1 LLTRKTFADRDA
13 LRKAVLDSLTILI
26 RESLSNQKIFHLALT
41 GGEMGG
47 EVAKHLAEEI
57 NHKPENYRGLH
68 IWWSDER
75 FVPHDSEERNAFPFL
90 EALSP
95 EVEVH
100 IHQSIA
106 SDSNIDVETSAR
118 RYGADIYGVTM
129 DLTLLS
135 IGTDGHVASLFPHS
149 WNSDETSGVIAIPQ
163 APKNP
168 PQRVSFSMLKI
179 NESARVWIIAS
190 GLAKAAI
197 VQRLL
202 SGDTSLPATFV
213 KGREETLLF
222 TDFSSE

>member
-1 LLTRKTFADRDA
+1 MRR
-13 LRKAVLDSLTILI
+13 AVLDSLTTLI
-26 RESLSNQKIFHLALT
+26 RESLSTQKSFHLALT
-41 GGEMGG
+41 GGDLGG
-47 EVAKHLAEEI
+47 ELAQQLAEEI
-57 NHKPENYRGLH
+57 NHNPERYRGMH

-75 FVPHDSEERNAFPFL
+75 FVAHDSKERNAFPFL

-95 EVEVH
+95 EVEIH
-100 IHQSIA
+100 IHQPIA

-118 RYGADIYGVTM
+118 RYGADIYGVRM

-149 WNSDETSGVIAIPQ
+149 WNSDEASGVIAIHQ

-190 GLAKAAI
+190 GVAKAAI

-202 SGDTSLPATFV
+202 SGDTSLPATYV
-213 KGREETLLF
+213 QGREETLLF